1 MVYLVFLGGV
11 LFGCIITRILFR
23 HKTGY
28 GYFKVEPY
36 EDEDGVEGLYRVN
49 VCLSPDQNLL
59 NVKQIIL
66 HKDPSQK

>member
-1 MVYLVFLGGV
+1 MIYLVFLGGV
-11 LFGCIITRILFR
+11 FTGLGLMRLFFCLKSG
-23 HKTGY
+23 H
-28 GYFKVEPY
+28 GYFKLEPY

-66 HKDPSQK
+66 HRDPSQK